1 MNKII
6 VFDIDGVLV
15 DSSHRYRNLP
25 DGTIDLAYWLENNT
39 PEQIAK
45 DKLLPLSITYRNAI
59 SHPDYYVIIA
69 TARQAGDADFEY
81 IREKLGFPQHMIYRK
96 PGDHR
101 PDWLLKLSALRKLL
115 NLRQFWMTPI
125 IVFED
130 NPTTAEKLEEELP
143 MCSCR
148 LIPSWNCPLNL

>member
-39 PEQIAK
+39 PEQIAQ
-45 DKLLPLSITYRNAI
+45 DKLLPLSITYRNALA
-59 SHPDYYVIIA
+59 HPDYYVIIA

-96 PGDHR
+96 PGDTR
-101 PDWLLKLSALRKLL
+101 PDWTLKLAALRKLL
-115 NLRQFWMTPI
+115 NLRQFWMTPVV
-125 IVFED
+125 VFED
-130 NPTTAEKLEEELP
+130 NPETAEILENELP
-143 MCSCR
+143 DCR
-148 LIPSWNCPLNL
+148 SFRIPSWNCPLNL